1 MGMAWEHCWKVLL
14 LIRIF
19 FRGTVFVKL
28 LDYVG
33 TLGKVIVKNG
43 PEVFLYV
50 VKSNSS
56 GNVKVNVPTYIFDL
70 AFLWHSQESVLH
82 T

>member
-1 MGMAWEHCWKVLL
+1 MLT
-14 LIRIF
+14 RIF

-43 PEVFLYV
+43 PELFLYV

-56 GNVKVNVPTYIFDL
+56 GNVKVTFDL
-70 AFLWHSQESVLH
+70 AFCGIPKSPYSIPSLSLISLK
-82 T
+82 TIRY